1 MQMKKRLIVKRALS
15 FVLALIVSAGMLLPD
30 PMTAEAAVQTVPIV
44 VTYGQSEA
52 RTMLD
57 MINGFRTSETEAWA
71 YNESGEKVAYN
82 GLNTLS
88 YDYELER
95 IAMKR
100 AEEIALSYSHT
111 RPNGTLCFTLYNQPY
126 GNMGENIAAGYTSA
140 ASVFVGWRED
150 NCDYNGQG
158 HRRNMLKDKFKA
170 VGIGHVKY
178 MGVDYWVQE
187 FSSEISNPTDPGAN
201 DQTAVANVEVDDSY
215 IGAMKAT
222 ETSISLKKGET
233 KDLSDLKIALVI
245 REYWGMYADSCVTS
259 ADYSVSVA
267 DTSVAVYDNGKLT
280 GVSEGKTTLTLSAFG
295 KSCDLQVNVKGSG
308 LENAQISFASTTGS
322 FVYTGNAITP
332 AITVTLD
339 GTTLTKNKDYTVSY
353 SNHIAVG
360 TAKVTIT
367 GMGNYT
373 GSKTATFQIVGRTI
387 SSAEISQIADQTYTG
402 AALTPQVT
410 VRYGGLNLINGAD
423 YVVAYSNN
431 VNPGSATV
439 TVTGRGNYTGSKSI
453 SFNIVE
459 KKKDIGNATVNS
471 IPDQK
476 YIGEEIEPVLNVKYR
491 DVILEEDVDYT
502 VSYKNNV
509 NPGIA
514 TLVISGKGQ
523 YTGTKTVSFLIK
535 EAKPT
540 AAQLKASVV
549 LSTTSKSLKKGKA
562 YQIKFK
568 NTLQKS
574 YVSKITYSSSNKKVA
589 IVSKKGKV
597 TAKSKGSAVIMCKV
611 SFTGGASKTV
621 KLKIKVK

>member
-339 GTTLTKNKDYTVSY
+339 GTTLTKNKDYTVFY

>member
-1 MQMKKRLIVKRALS
+1 MQMKKTLIVKRALS
-15 FVLALIVSAGMLLPD
+15 LVLALIVSAGMLLPE

-52 RTMLD
+52 RAMLD

-71 YNESGEKVAYN
+71 YNEAGEKVAYD

-111 RPNGTLCFTLYNQPY
+111 RPNGTSCFTLYNQPY

-150 NCDYNGQG
+150 NCDYSSQG
-158 HRRNMLKDKFKA
+158 HRRNMLKGKFKA

-215 IGAMKAT
+215 IGMMKAT
-222 ETSISLKKGET
+222 ETSFSLKEGET
-233 KDLSDLKIALVI
+233 KDLSDLKLALVI
-245 REYWGMYADSCVTS
+245 RDFWGMYADSCVTCV
-259 ADYSVSVA
+259 DYSASVA
-267 DTSVAVYDNGKLT
+267 DTSVAVYDGGKLT
-280 GVSEGKTTLTLSAFG
+280 GVSEGTTTLTLSAYG
-295 KSCDLQVNVKGSG
+295 KTCDLKVTVKVLV
-308 LENAQISFASTTGS
+308 LENAQISFSSGMQS
-322 FVYTGNAITP
+322 FIYTGNAIEP

-339 GTTLTKNKDYTVSY
+339 GSVLIKDSDYNVVY
-353 SNHIAVG
+353 QNNIYVG
-360 TAKVTIT
+360 TATVTVT
-367 GMGNYT
+367 GLGNYT
-373 GSKTATFQIVGRTI
+373 GIKTAAFQIIGRPI
-387 SSAEISQIADQTYTG
+387 SSAVITQIADQTYTG

-410 VRYGGLNLINGAD
+410 VRYGGANLINGID
-423 YVVAYSNN
+423 YAVAYSNN
-431 VNPGSATV
+431 VNPGIATV
-439 TVTGRGNYTGSKSI
+439 TVTGKGNYTGSRSI
-453 SFNIVE
+453 SFKIVE
-459 KKKDIGNATVNS
+459 KKKDIGNANVNS
-471 IPDQK
+471 ISDQK
-476 YIGEEIEPVLNVKYR
+476 YTGKDIKPSLTVKYEGM
-491 DVILEEDVDYT
+491 LLKEGTDYT
-502 VSYKNNV
+502 LSYKNNIK
-509 NPGIA
+509 PGTA
-514 TLVISGKGQ
+514 TAVISGIGK

-540 AAQLKASVV
+540 AAQLKASVA

-589 IVSKKGKV
+589 VVSKKGKV
-597 TAKSKGSAVIMCKV
+597 TAKAKGSAVITCKV
-611 SFTGGASKTV
+611 SFTGGVSKTV

>member
-549 LSTTSKSLKKGKA
+549 LSTTSKSLKKGKT

-574 YVSKITYSSSNKKVA
+574 YVSKITYSTSNKKVA
-589 IVSKKGKV
+589 VVSKKGKV
-597 TAKSKGSAVIMCKV
+597 TAKAKGSAVIMCKV